1 MISWK
6 LALFY
11 LTTIALTIALFIKV
25 TEYGEAN
32 LKAQPKITGR
42 YSLTIPD
49 MPSCLQGSMLA
60 IEQSGQ
66 FINAVILTEADLKA
80 PPAKNGR
87 LKQFA
92 RISGNFAQGVN
103 LSGRDRQVGNCFATV
118 VEVNGTI
125 KPGGKIV
132 GTLQLNESNPQ
143 GFPPA
148 TVLNRP
154 TYNNGNPQTL
164 KFHGQK
170 KG

>member
-1 MISWK
+1 MNWK

-11 LTTIALTIALFIKV
+11 ITTIGLTIALFIKV
-25 TEYGEAN
+25 TEYGEAH
-32 LKAQPKITGR
+32 LKPQPKITGR
-42 YSLTIPD
+42 YSLQIPD

-80 PPAKNGR
+80 PPEKNGR

-92 RISGNFAQGVN
+92 RISGTFGQGVS
-103 LSGRDRQVGNCFATV
+103 LSGGDRQVGNCFATV
-118 VEVNGTI
+118 VGLQGTI
-125 KPGGKIV
+125 KPGGKIA
-132 GTLQLNESNPQ
+132 GTLQLNETNPQ

-148 TVLNRP
+148 TVLDRP

-164 KFHGQK
+164 KFQGQK
-170 KG
+170 K